1 MDTSFGQSSQ
11 PGGSAV
17 MFRLI
22 MKAREILTGILSRC
36 VYDAEL
42 KKRLPPAASSSAAE
56 FVFPFAFGAKA
67 SVS

>member
-1 MDTSFGQSSQ
+1 
-11 PGGSAV
+11 

-22 MKAREILTGILSRC
+22 MKAREILTGIFSRC

-42 KKRLPPAASSSAAE
+42 KKRLTPAASASAAE
-56 FVFPFAFGAKA
+56 FVFPCTCGAKA

>member
-1 MDTSFGQSSQ
+1 
-11 PGGSAV
+11 

-22 MKAREILTGILSRC
+22 MKAREILTGMLSRC

-42 KKRLPPAASSSAAE
+42 KKRLPPATSSSAAE